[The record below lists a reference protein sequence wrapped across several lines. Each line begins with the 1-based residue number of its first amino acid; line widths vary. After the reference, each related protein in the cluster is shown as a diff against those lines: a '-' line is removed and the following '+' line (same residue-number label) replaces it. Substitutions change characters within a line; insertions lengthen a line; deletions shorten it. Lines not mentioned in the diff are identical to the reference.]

1 MRLEKLFLGLM
12 FAGMFASCSNQDDL
26 ITVPEA
32 VEENNSF
39 MAVSIAAPVT
49 TRAFEN
55 GSEAESTI
63 GSAIFFFFNADGSSA
78 YPAMKPSLKWSDM
91 ADPDGNNVTKMSDAL
106 LVFNS
111 TDGKGYTLP
120 SSMIA
125 ILNPSTAVSALSTP
139 TIANLKAVVEN
150 DYKTG
155 KNFIMSNSV
164 YMANGVEMMATPIK
178 VENIFKS
185 SDAAIAAPVKVYVE
199 RLAAKVTATTV
210 GDDIANAGTSAIIDD
225 TELTLKPTLTGWY
238 LAATNPKSKLMKE
251 IDTSWSFT
259 DFTWNEA
266 NNFRSYWAN
275 SYAPGE
281 GVTYGYSAWS
291 GITLASEGI
300 TYCLENTTAT
310 PTKFIAAAVLKNTKG
325 ETVDFMEYAGRK
337 YSKAKLQLL
346 FSGMSGLYTKTESE
360 SVTTLT
366 PIPAGDITF
375 IPGGTQYQVKATLP
389 TDYGKELF
397 DAAGTAVDLET
408 AQAKLQGFGNIL
420 YWSDGK
426 TYYFIDIKHTNSASA
441 VIRNHVYRL
450 KVTSVVGLG
459 TPVPDP
465 EVVIIPTLPVSEE
478 SYIAAEIDVL
488 SWQVVDQDVALG
500 GTPSVTP

>member
-12 FAGMFASCSNQDDL
+12 FAGMFVSCSNQDDL

-78 YPAMKPSLKWSDM
+78 YPAMEPSLKWSDM

-120 SSMIA
+120 TSMIA
-125 ILNPSTAVSALSTP
+125 ILNPSEYVSKLTAPS
-139 TIANLKAVVEN
+139 IADLKARVERS
-150 DYKTG
+150 YKTG
-155 KNFIMSNSV
+155 ENFIMSNSV

-178 VENIFKS
+178 VENIFKTS
-185 SDAAIAAPVKVYVE
+185 VGALAAPVKVYVE
-199 RLAAKVTATTV
+199 RLAVKVTATTV
-210 GDDIANAGTSAIIDD
+210 VDNNANAGTSVTIDG
-225 TELTLKPTLTGWY
+225 TNLTLKPTLTGWY
-238 LAATNPKSKLMKE
+238 LAATNPKSNLMKK

-259 DFTWNEA
+259 DFTWNDA
-266 NNFRSYWAN
+266 TNFRSYWAN

-310 PTKFIAAAVLKNTKG
+310 PTKFIAAAILKDADDKP
-325 ETVDFMEYAGRK
+325 VDFMEYAGRK
-337 YSKAKLQLL
+337 YSKAKLQTL

-360 SVTTLT
+360 SATTLT
-366 PIPAGDITF
+366 PIPADDITF
-375 IPGGTQYQVKATLP
+375 IPGDNQYQVKATLP
-389 TDYGKELF
+389 GTYATALF
-397 DAAGTAVDLET
+397 DAAGTAVELAA

-420 YWSDGK
+420 YWNGGK
-426 TYYFIDIKHTNSASA
+426 TYYFIDIKHTNGASA
-441 VIRNHVYRL
+441 VIRNHVYKL
-450 KVTSVVGLG
+450 NVTSIVGLG
-459 TPVPDP
+459 TPVTDP
-465 EVVIIPTLPVSEE
+465 EVIIIPKPPVSEE

-488 SWQVVDQDVALG
+488 SWQIVNQDVALG